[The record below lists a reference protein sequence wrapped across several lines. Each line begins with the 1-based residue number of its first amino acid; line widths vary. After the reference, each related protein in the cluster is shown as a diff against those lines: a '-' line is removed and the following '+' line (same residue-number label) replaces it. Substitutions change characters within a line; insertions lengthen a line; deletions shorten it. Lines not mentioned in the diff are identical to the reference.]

1 MVQSS
6 VARCRSSYAPATASF
21 GSSATGWS
29 VERVL
34 GARRPVHRYAAGA
47 RSRHGPRRWAV
58 RERRLRL
65 QPGAPSVPKPP
76 WFPGESRGILVRA
89 CRSKIPCFQR
99 LRTESGLH
107 VLLAMQKVE
116 GSNPIRPLPRMRL
129 YRASNSILTAPL
141 DAVLGKGFPADYP
154 LATQTPASGVG
165 SKRLIEGAAEHFL
178 EPLDRHAAISS
189 TCW

>member
-6 VARCRSSYAPATASF
+6 VARCRSSYAPGRPRSARARPAGASSGCSERAVQCIATQQ
-21 GSSATGWS
+21 
-29 VERVL
+29 ERVL
-34 GARRPVHRYAAGA
+34 ATARGDGLFESDVSGS
-47 RSRHGPRRWAV
+47 SRVPLRCPNPRGSPAK
-58 RERRLRL
+58 
-65 QPGAPSVPKPP
+65 A
-76 WFPGESRGILVRA
+76 GESSSAPAGRKSPV
-89 CRSKIPCFQR
+89 SSD

-116 GSNPIRPLPRMRL
+116 GSNPFSRFPGMRL

-165 SKRLIEGAAEHFL
+165 SSASSRVQPSTFL
-178 EPLDRHAAISS
+178 SRSTATPPISS

>member
-1 MVQSS
+1 MHRRRPRSARARRAGASSGCSERAVQ
-6 VARCRSSYAPATASF
+6 CIATQQ
-21 GSSATGWS
+21 
-29 VERVL
+29 ERVL
-34 GARRPVHRYAAGA
+34 ATAAAMGCSRAASPAPAGCPFGAQTPVV
-47 RSRHGPRRWAV
+47 PRRKPGNP
-58 RERRLRL
+58 RPRL
-65 QPGAPSVPKPP
+65 QVENPL
-76 WFPGESRGILVRA
+76 FPA
-89 CRSKIPCFQR
+89 T

-107 VLLAMQKVE
+107 VLLAMQKVRGFE
-116 GSNPIRPLPRMRL
+116 SLQPLPRIRL